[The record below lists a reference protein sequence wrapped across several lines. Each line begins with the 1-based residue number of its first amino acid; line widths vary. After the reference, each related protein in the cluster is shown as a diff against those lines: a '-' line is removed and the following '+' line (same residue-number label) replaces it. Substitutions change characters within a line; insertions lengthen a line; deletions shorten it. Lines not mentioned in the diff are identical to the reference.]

1 MNTTNSK
8 TECFNPFSFVRRL
21 GLGAPLLSLGVL
33 LVSFSTFAGTNGV
46 AVAASGWTDLLDAK
60 LTHWEL
66 WMGVPHVSVQGL
78 PAGTPTSPDGHGGT
92 PLGLH
97 NDPKQVFT
105 MIEEDGQ
112 PVLKITGEIFGGLTS
127 LQAYSN
133 YCFHAQFKW
142 GKTKWEPKLQV
153 VRDNGILFHC
163 TGSHGAFWNVW
174 KRSVEFQVE
183 EHNMGDAY
191 FLAGTGATAAVK
203 KGNDGKYNYDAAGE
217 RLPFGQIPDSKHYMV
232 KHLPGDFEKPNGD
245 WNTLELYTMGGTAAF
260 VVNGQ
265 VVQVLHGT
273 ALGVDKSGQKQLL
286 CAGQIQIQSEGAEAY
301 YRDIKIKPIIDFP
314 GKIREAAGL

>member
-1 MNTTNSK
+1 MTTSAF
-8 TECFNPFSFVRRL
+8 TRRFYPVTRRL
-21 GLGAPLLSLGVL
+21 YLRAM
-33 LVSFSTFAGTNGV
+33 LVSFCFFARINGV
-46 AVAASGWTDLLDAK
+46 APAASGWTDLLDAK

-66 WMGVPHVSVQGL
+66 WMGVPHESVPGL

-105 MIEEDGQ
+105 VIEEDGQ

-153 VRDNGILFHC
+153 ARDNGILFHC
-163 TGSHGAFWNVW
+163 TGPHGAFWNVW

-183 EHNMGDAY
+183 EHNMGDTY
-191 FLAGTGATAAVK
+191 FLAGTSATATVK
-203 KGNDGKYNYDAAGE
+203 KGNDGRYNYDAAGE
-217 RLPFGQIPDSKHYMV
+217 PLPFGQIPDSKHYMV

-245 WNTLELYTMGGTAAF
+245 WNTLELYTMESTAVF

-265 VVQVLHGT
+265 VVQVLHDT
-273 ALGVDKSGQKQLL
+273 ALGVDKSGQPQLL
-286 CAGQIQIQSEGAEAY
+286 SAGQIQIQSEGAEAY
-301 YRDIKIKPIIDFP
+301 YRDIKIKPITDFP
-314 GKIREAAGL
+314 GKIREAAGLNRPVITR